1 MSNDINDI
9 LGIKNI
15 SSEENEVLES
25 KYSYTLTSKVLSLVA
40 IISIIFLPFIGCGGD
55 NINGADI
62 VKSRDVPI
70 EIKLFL
76 IGSII
81 CGVMILFLK
90 KYIHL
95 ALMSVMGIFMLLVSY
110 FIAKDKL
117 GQIEL
122 KIGAIVSISTYTI
135 IAISSFLKI
144 SERKNVEIN
153 VALPNQ
159 ISQSKSE
166 SSSDIFIQIEKLN
179 ELRQKGILTDDE
191 FISKKTELLSKV

>member
-1 MSNDINDI
+1 
-9 LGIKNI
+9 
-15 SSEENEVLES
+15 
-25 KYSYTLTSKVLSLVA
+25 
-40 IISIIFLPFIGCGGD
+40 
-55 NINGADI
+55 
-62 VKSRDVPI
+62 
-70 EIKLFL
+70 
-76 IGSII
+76 
-81 CGVMILFLK
+81 
-90 KYIHL
+90 
-95 ALMSVMGIFMLLVSY
+95 MSVMGIFMLLVSY

>member
-1 MSNDINDI
+1 MLVQI
-9 LGIKNI
+9 LEITHYI
-15 SSEENEVLES
+15 L
-25 KYSYTLTSKVLSLVA
+25 A
-40 IISIIFLPFIGCGGD
+40 IL
-55 NINGADI
+55 
-62 VKSRDVPI
+62 
-70 EIKLFL
+70 
-76 IGSII
+76 
-81 CGVMILFLK
+81 LK